1 MYQITVTTLKCTRK
15 TKWNFWNNLLNLLH
29 THTHT
34 WIWIFNRC
42 KHKAPLDST
51 AGGINE
57 CKYIRWF
64 NFLFTPS
71 PELNIILGHT
81 RSSHSESLSLVL
93 NCLAYYFY
101 HTLATVETRWSV
113 IDFKAKILLG
123 GHYGCFSGKIF
134 APTKGPRRNPTS
146 LPALAAKLDK
156 FPYTL
161 RIYVQKTTRQETQGN
176 IFPNVDRGH
185 KGGILSFHWR
195 RLACLFFDSKLTAKW
210 WYLRS
215 SFWREYFSPRQTSTP
230 ARHFGSQHQQEEKK
244 KTTKPR

>member
-123 GHYGCFSGKIF
+123 GHYKGTPQESNLASGPCSQTGQISLHTQNLC
-134 APTKGPRRNPTS
+134 TKN
-146 LPALAAKLDK
+146 
-156 FPYTL
+156 
-161 RIYVQKTTRQETQGN
+161 
-176 IFPNVDRGH
+176 H
-185 KGGILSFHWR
+185 
-195 RLACLFFDSKLTAKW
+195 
-210 WYLRS
+210 
-215 SFWREYFSPRQTSTP
+215 SPRNSRQ
-230 ARHFGSQHQQEEKK
+230 HFSKCRQ
-244 KTTKPR
+244 RS

>member
-1 MYQITVTTLKCTRK
+1 MVQFSFHSFTGIKYNLGSYAFFTLRKFVARFKLFSVLFLPYIGDSWNPVVSYRLQSKNIT
-15 TKWNFWNNLLNLLH
+15 W
-29 THTHT
+29 
-34 WIWIFNRC
+34 
-42 KHKAPLDST
+42 
-51 AGGINE
+51 
-57 CKYIRWF
+57 
-64 NFLFTPS
+64 
-71 PELNIILGHT
+71 
-81 RSSHSESLSLVL
+81 
-93 NCLAYYFY
+93 
-101 HTLATVETRWSV
+101 
-113 IDFKAKILLG
+113 

-195 RLACLFFDSKLTAKW
+195 RLARLFFDSKLTAKW

-230 ARHFGSQHQQEEKK
+230 ARHFRITAPTGVKK
-244 KTTKPR
+244 KKPNQGKTAWDAANLFMNLTRNIFRYVDMYKHDTKQILLDV